1 MKLTMSNPIVAVL
14 VVALTGMIGC
24 SDNPVAPA
32 MSAGQ
37 PAESGRSEP
46 AGEHGGNADGEGSE
60 GREGGAARIVASAGA
75 DEGGGEGSGS
85 GEGSE
90 SHAVSESG
98 GEGGDI
104 AQQLAPNQ
112 RYDQTRNGA
121 RLTMA
126 YSGYAF
132 HGTVENTTNR
142 TLRRVRVEVHLSDAA
157 NAITAELGPTP
168 PTDLAPGGTL
178 PINLSAVGQNFASW
192 SPHVEVGSGE
202 GGEGG
207 GSGEGGEGGGE
218 GGGGEGNEASGHAE
232 GPEGGGGDP
241 SSPILALDEFWDG
254 VVNGVRVAMSYDPVR
269 RSFSGLV
276 ENRTAQTL
284 CSVQI
289 ELNLKQGTRTVVEL
303 GPSPVGDLVPGGRAT
318 TELLVDDEPQAAG
331 VSFDAWEIHPE
342 VFDCNG
348 NGPGSGGEENETSG
362 HAEGP
367 EGSGGGE
374 SGESHAGSEGGGE
387 GGDTAQQLAP
397 DQRYDQTR
405 NGARLVMVYN
415 SRMDVFYGIVENTT
429 NRTLRRVRVEIHLSD
444 EANGITAELG
454 PTTPTSLAPGRRLLI
469 NLSAAGQTFAGWS
482 PHVEVGSGEGG
493 EGGGG
498 ESGGEHGSG
507 AGGGEGGESGGEHGS
522 GAGGGEGGESHAGR
536 EGGNGG

>member
-14 VVALTGMIGC
+14 VLALTGMIGC
-24 SDNPVAPA
+24 SDNPVSPA
-32 MSAGQ
+32 TPAGQ
-37 PAESGRSEP
+37 TAESGRSEP
-46 AGEHGGNADGEGSE
+46 AGEYGSNADGEGRE
-60 GREGGAARIVASAGA
+60 GSEGGAAARVVASA
-75 DEGGGEGSGS
+75 GGGEGSEGHA
-85 GEGSE
+85 GREGSE
-90 SHAVSESG
+90 SHAGSEGG
-98 GEGGDI
+98 GEGGD
-104 AQQLAPNQ
+104 AGGEGQPLAPNQ

-132 HGTVENTTNR
+132 HGTVKNTTNR
-142 TLRRVRVEVHLSDAA
+142 TLRRVRVEVHLSDASR
-157 NAITAELGPTP
+157 AITAELGPTP
-168 PTDLAPGGTL
+168 PTDLAPGGSL
-178 PINLSAVGQNFASW
+178 PINLSAIGQSFAGW

-207 GSGEGGEGGGE
+207 GESGGGE
-218 GGGGEGNEASGHAE
+218 QNETSGHAE

-241 SSPILALDEFWDG
+241 SSPVLALDESWDG

-269 RSFSGLV
+269 GSFSGLV
-276 ENRTAQTL
+276 ENTTAQTL

-303 GPSPVGDLVPGGRAT
+303 GPSPVGDLAPGASAT
-318 TELLVDDEPQAAG
+318 TELLVDDEPLAAG
-331 VSFDAWEIHPE
+331 VTFDAWEIHPE

-348 NGPGSGGEENETSG
+348 NAPGTGGEGNEISG

-367 EGSGGGE
+367 EGGAGGGE
-374 SGESHAGSEGGGE
+374 SGESHAGREGGE
-387 GGDTAQQLAP
+387 AGDTAQQLAP

-405 NGARLVMVYN
+405 NGARLVMTYN

-444 EANGITAELG
+444 EANAITAGLG
-454 PTTPTSLAPGRRLLI
+454 PTTPASLAPGRRLLI
-469 NLSAAGQTFAGWS
+469 DLSAAGQTFASWS

-507 AGGGEGGESGGEHGS
+507 AGGGEGGEN
-522 GAGGGEGGESHAGR
+522 HAGR
-536 EGGNGG
+536 EGGEGSGR